1 MITLYSDIER
11 EYLTVPMDRSK
22 GSILAWAAGIK
33 MWAGEDKEKLEE
45 ASRYLSY
52 GIRFIKSAPAK
63 KAAETAL
70 EIVRAKLAQEE

>member
-1 MITLYSDIER
+1 MITLSDIER

-22 GSILAWAAGIK
+22 ESILAWAAGIK

-45 ASRYLSY
+45 ASKALTY

-63 KAAETAL
+63 KTAETAL
-70 EIVRAKLAQEE
+70 EIVRAKLALEE